1 MAETITLSSKQL
13 HDYLQS
19 FFADRK
25 PHKVSEIREALALEG
40 KQVSHGQLAG
50 IIYRQA
56 QSGALIRMG
65 NGVYQLPAGA
75 SSAMAAEDTPAYL
88 AAPTSLPPK
97 PIDSRLLD
105 CLRSSR
111 EALLSSLTDI
121 RVLDVDNR
129 TFELIGE
136 IKAVMESMRSIE
148 AKYKK

>member
-1 MAETITLSSKQL
+1 
-13 HDYLQS
+13 
-19 FFADRK
+19 
-25 PHKVSEIREALALEG
+25 
-40 KQVSHGQLAG
+40 
-50 IIYRQA
+50 
-56 QSGALIRMG
+56 MG
-65 NGVYQLPAGA
+65 DGVYQLPAGA

-97 PIDSRLLD
+97 PIDRRLLD

-111 EALLSSLTDI
+111 EALLTSLTDI

>member
-40 KQVSHGQLAG
+40 KRVSHGQLAG

-56 QSGALIRMG
+56 QSGALISMG

-97 PIDSRLLD
+97 PIDRRLLD

-136 IKAVMESMRSIE
+136 IKAVMESMHSIE